1 MGASIQTQHSKGNTT
16 EKLLKIIEGKGYL
29 EILMYLL
36 AISSSIVI
44 LFG

>member
-1 MGASIQTQHSKGNTT
+1 MGATIPTQQKESTF
-16 EKLLKIIEGKGYL
+16 EKLVKLVEGKGYL

-36 AISSSIVI
+36 AISSSVVI

>member
-1 MGASIQTQHSKGNTT
+1 MGATIPTQQKENTF
-16 EKLLKIIEGKGYL
+16 EKLVKLMEGKGYL

-36 AISSSIVI
+36 AISSSVVI